1 METRELVIIG
11 GGPAGLAAAIYG
23 ARAALNPLVLERG
36 VPGGQAATT
45 EWIENYPGFEDGIG
59 GFELMVHMQRQAEKF
74 GAEFKNADVTGIKK
88 ENGIFI
94 LNTSTGEI
102 GAKTVIIATGAEPK
116 ELGVPGEREFRGR
129 GVSYCATCDGNFF
142 RGKTVAV
149 VGGGDSALE
158 EAIYLTK
165 LVEKVYLIHRR
176 DGFRAA
182 KVIQERAK
190 ANPKIEF
197 VLNTVVE
204 EIAGERKVEKV
215 IVKNVQTGEKSEIP
229 VDGVFIY
236 VGLKP
241 NTAFLEGFLE
251 LENGYIK
258 TDENMATAIPGLF
271 AAGDVRLKDLRQVVT
286 AVADGA
292 QAAVAAEKYLEG
304 NK

>member
-23 ARAALNPLVLERG
+23 ARAALNPLILERG

-59 GFELMVHMQRQAEKF
+59 GFELMVHMHRQAEKF
-74 GAEFKNADVTGIKK
+74 GAEFKNADVMGIKK

-176 DGFRAA
+176 EGFRAA
-182 KVIQERAK
+182 KVVQQRAK

-215 IVKNVQTGEKSEIP
+215 VVKNVQTGEKSEIP

-292 QAAVAAEKYLEG
+292 QAAVSAEKYLEE

>member
-88 ENGIFI
+88 ENGVFI

-102 GAKTVIIATGAEPK
+102 AAKTVIIATGAEPK

-292 QAAVAAEKYLEG
+292 QAAVSAEKYLEG

>member
-11 GGPAGLAAAIYG
+11 GGPAGLAAALYG
-23 ARAALNPLVLERG
+23 ARAALNPLILERG

-59 GFELMVHMQRQAEKF
+59 GFELMVHMHRQAEKF
-74 GAEFKNADVTGIKK
+74 GAEFKNADVLSIKK
-88 ENGIFI
+88 ENGVFN
-94 LNTSTGEI
+94 LNTTTGEI
-102 GAKTVIIATGAEPK
+102 FAKTVIVATGAEPK

-176 DGFRAA
+176 EGFRAA
-182 KVIQERAK
+182 KVVQERAK
-190 ANPKIEF
+190 SNPKIEF
-197 VLNTVVE
+197 ILNAVVE

-215 IVKNVQTGEKSEIP
+215 VVKNVQNEEKTEIP

-241 NTAFLEGFLE
+241 NTAFLEGVLG

-258 TDENMATAIPGLF
+258 TDEKMATEIPGLF
-271 AAGDVRLKDLRQVVT
+271 AAGDVRVKDLRQVVT

-292 QAAVAAEKYLEG
+292 QAAVSAEKYLEE

>member
-88 ENGIFI
+88 ENGVFI

-102 GAKTVIIATGAEPK
+102 AAKTVIIATGAEPK

-215 IVKNVQTGEKSEIP
+215 IVKNVQTGEKSEIL

>member
-23 ARAALNPLVLERG
+23 ARAALNPLILERG

-74 GAEFKNADVTGIKK
+74 GAEFKNADVMSIKK
-88 ENGIFI
+88 ENGIFN
-94 LNTSTGEI
+94 LATTI
-102 GAKTVIIATGAEPK
+102 GDINAKTIIVATGAEPK
-116 ELGVPGEREFRGR
+116 ELNVPGEKEFRGR

-176 DGFRAA
+176 EGFRAA

-215 IVKNVQTGEKSEIP
+215 VVKNVKTGEKSEIP
-229 VDGVFIY
+229 IDGVFIY

-241 NTAFLEGFLE
+241 NTAFLEGLLE

-258 TDENMATAIPGLF
+258 TDDKMATAIPGLF
-271 AAGDVRLKDLRQVVT
+271 AAGDVRVKDLRQVVT

-292 QAAVAAEKYLEG
+292 QAAVSAEKYLEE

>member
-11 GGPAGLAAAIYG
+11 GGPAGLAAGIYG
-23 ARAALNPLVLERG
+23 GRAALNPLILERG

-45 EWIENYPGFEDGIG
+45 EWIENYPGIEDGIG
-59 GFELMVHMQRQAEKF
+59 GFELMVHMHRQAEKF
-74 GAEFKNADVTGIKK
+74 GAEFKNADVLSIKK
-88 ENGIFI
+88 ENGVFN
-94 LNTSTGEI
+94 LNTTTGEI
-102 GAKTVIIATGAEPK
+102 LAKTVIVATGAEPK
-116 ELGVPGEREFRGR
+116 ELNVPGEREFRGR

-176 DGFRAA
+176 EGFRAA
-182 KVIQERAK
+182 KVVQQRAK

-197 VLNTVVE
+197 VLNAVVE
-204 EIAGERKVEKV
+204 EIVGERKVEKV
-215 IVKNVQTGEKSEIP
+215 VVKNVQTGEKSEIP
-229 VDGVFIY
+229 VAGVFIY

-241 NTAFLEGFLE
+241 NTAFLEGFLT

-258 TDENMATAIPGLF
+258 TDDKMATEIPGLF

-292 QAAVAAEKYLEG
+292 QAAVSAEKYLEE